1 MRLDKPAAADLSQLY
16 NNSDLF
22 PDVVVSCGQDL
33 VVQAHKAVLCAHS
46 HTFLT
51 AFNQKGGWS

>member
-1 MRLDKPAAADLSQLY
+1 VRLDKPAPAHLSQLY

-22 PDVVVSCGQDL
+22 PDVVVSCGQEL
-33 VVQAHKAVLCAHS
+33 VVKAHKAVLGAHS

-51 AFNQKGGWS
+51 AFTQKGGWS